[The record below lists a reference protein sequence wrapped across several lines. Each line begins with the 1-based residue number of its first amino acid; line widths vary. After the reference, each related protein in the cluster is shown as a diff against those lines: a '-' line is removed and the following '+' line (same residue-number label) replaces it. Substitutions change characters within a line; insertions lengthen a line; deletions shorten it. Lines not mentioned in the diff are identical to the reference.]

1 MRREI
6 VISIVL
12 HLAAVMLLLAATPFG
27 QTPDRLLGE
36 IIRVDLVAGMDE
48 FTAVAEPEP
57 EIIESD
63 PTPSRIIPQPI
74 DDEPVEIP
82 ISDPTTI
89 DDPVEVEPEEKPPE
103 PEPESQPPSNSER
116 TQPEEQSAEIHSPVT
131 AGSSPFAG
139 ARIDNASFQ
148 YPYWF
153 TQAFNK
159 ILRQWRN
166 PVSSNASLV
175 CVIYFQ
181 VIKSGRILEANIE
194 SSSGIDTFDDACLRA
209 VTSSAPFPPLPRQF
223 GEEIIGLSLPFQ
235 YEPPR

>member
-12 HLAAVMLLLAATPFG
+12 HLAVVLLLLAATPFG
-27 QTPDRLLGE
+27 QTPDRPLGDV
-36 IIRVDLVAGMDE
+36 IRVDLVLGME
-48 FTAVAEPEP
+48 PLAEVAAPEP
-57 EIIESD
+57 EIIEPD
-63 PTPSRIIPQPI
+63 PTPSRTIPQPA
-74 DDEPVEIP
+74 DEEPIEIP

-89 DDPVEVEPEEKPPE
+89 DDPVDVEPEEEKPE
-103 PEPESQPPSNSER
+103 PEPERQPPSNSGQ
-116 TQPEEQSAEIHSPVT
+116 TQPEEQGSEIHSPVT
-131 AGSSPFAG
+131 AGASPFAG

-166 PVSSNASLV
+166 PVASNASLV

-181 VIKSGRILEANIE
+181 VIKSGRIIEAEVE
-194 SSSGIDTFDDACLRA
+194 SSSGIEQFDEACLRA

-223 GEEIIGLSLPFQ
+223 GDEIIGLSLPFK
-235 YEPPR
+235 YEPSR